1 VHLRFGGARMQEGVL
16 SLFQM
21 AKTTAVLQELTK
33 ARLPFVSIL
42 TDPTMG
48 GVSASFAFVADLVS
62 PSRAPDRL
70 RGSARHR
77 ADGAR
82 EAAEGFQRAEFLIE
96 KGAIDMIVDRRKLK
110 DELARLLAHLTGQP
124 APTDSAD
131 LTHAARADRF
141 VERGFADL
149 IRPKTLEGWLAYL
162 ETLHPKAIAMGLER
176 VARVHSRMN
185 AALECAVITV
195 TGTNGKGSTCALLDS
210 VLRCAGYRTGL
221 YTSPHLRR
229 YNERVRING
238 DAQDDDALIDAF
250 NAVEDV
256 RAEVPLTYFEYG
268 TLAALEIFANARL
281 DVAVLEVGLGG
292 RLDAVNIVDAD
303 VAIVTSVDLDHMDY
317 LGPTRED
324 IGREKAGIFRAGR
337 PVVCAD
343 PDPPSTARRA
353 RGRAGRADRATR
365 PRLRLRGEG
374 WAVALLGPRRK
385 KARAAVSGAARCV
398 SARECRERTRGDR
411 LARQRLHV
419 SAGAIRDGLVTVEL
433 EGRFQVLP
441 GRPTIVLDV
450 AHNPHAARSLA
461 ATLASMGR
469 FPRTIAVFG
478 ILADKDVPAC
488 SAR

>member
-1 VHLRFGGARMQEGVL
+1 
-16 SLFQM
+16 
-21 AKTTAVLQELTK
+21 
-33 ARLPFVSIL
+33 
-42 TDPTMG
+42 
-48 GVSASFAFVADLVS
+48 
-62 PSRAPDRL
+62 
-70 RGSARHR
+70 
-77 ADGAR
+77 
-82 EAAEGFQRAEFLIE
+82 
-96 KGAIDMIVDRRKLK
+96 
-110 DELARLLAHLTGQP
+110 
-124 APTDSAD
+124 
-131 LTHAARADRF
+131 
-141 VERGFADL
+141 L

-343 PDPPSTARRA
+343 PDPPSTLVAHA
-353 RGRAGRADRATR
+353 DALGAPIAQLGRDYGYAEKGGQWHYWGPGGKRHGLPFPA
-365 PRLRLRGEG
+365 LRG
-374 WAVALLGPRRK
+374 AYQLANAASAL
-385 KARAAVSGAARCV
+385 AAIGS
-398 SARECRERTRGDR
+398 
-411 LARQRLHV
+411 LAQRLHV

-478 ILADKDVPAC
+478 ILADKDVAGVIGAMKERIDHWHVASLPGPRGA
-488 SAR
+488 SAASVATILADAGVAANAVRVFDDVASALAAARSAASEADRIIVFGSFLTVAAALAVVR